1 MICGARRSTI
11 LLGGIVLFFLVV
23 FLHRN
28 DISSH
33 VPQLSTQQHLSPR
46 DRLNITTTRPED
58 LKKVQLLLPAASGQ
72 ESLCKTLLTAAVL
85 GYPIPTL
92 VAYNRT
98 YTQPNLV
105 GGGRHV
111 AKIEAISTYLENIP
125 KSKDSDLV
133 IIVDAYG
140 GFNYQYNPESI
151 ESHMVGDVWFQLPL
165 EVLVDR
171 YRALMNRA
179 NKDLEIS
186 MGKAYRAAAVN
197 QTILFGSSKRC
208 TPNNVQSSACYP
220 VPESPLPPNI
230 YGKYTDAPSL
240 EVGQGDYVT
249 YRQRFLNSGFIV
261 GPVRD
266 LRPLFRRAQRKASDQ
281 IRLSQTSDDGSSTI
295 NKLHVGS
302 DQAIFSAILGEQ
314 EFQREAMR
322 RKYGERPRPKSR
334 IVNVPV
340 EDILDPS
347 FPHEVL
353 QPKGDKSGEFGIVV
367 DYWSDLE
374 MQTADNEEDGR
385 WLLYNQPVQEQLLA
399 VPHQPWSCV
408 PQVSNLLPGELI
420 NSTSIPRAAISES
433 SQFSPTHGWDEV
445 PLYTNICLDTI
456 PVVVNHNGDP
466 RQRQR
471 DWPQMWMQPHG
482 RRLIEEIIARG
493 QGGKEERGGAYHGK
507 YQKWVKLCPSTLENE
522 LYREESYNNEM
533 V

>member
-23 FLHRN
+23 FLRRN
-28 DISSH
+28 GLSDL
-33 VPQLSTQQHLSPR
+33 PQLSTQQHLSPA
-46 DRLNITTTRPED
+46 DRLNITTSRSED

-140 GFNYQYNPESI
+140 GFNYQFNSEDI
-151 ESHMVGDVWFQLPL
+151 ESHMVGDAWFQLPL

-171 YRALMNRA
+171 YRAVMDRA

-186 MGKAYRAAAVN
+186 MGRAYRAAAVN

-220 VPESPLPPNI
+220 VPESPLSSKL

-240 EVGQGDYVT
+240 EVGQGDYDT

-322 RKYGERPRPKSR
+322 RKYGERPRPQSR
-334 IVNVPV
+334 IVNVRI

-367 DYWSDLE
+367 DY
-374 MQTADNEEDGR
+374 
-385 WLLYNQPVQEQLLA
+385 
-399 VPHQPWSCV
+399 C
-408 PQVSNLLPGELI
+408 
-420 NSTSIPRAAISES
+420 
-433 SQFSPTHGWDEV
+433 PTHGWDEV
-445 PLYTNICLDTI
+445 PLYTNVCLGTI